1 MKSIRKFFAAVA
13 ITGAFLVALVAIST
27 GTASADTA
35 NWDAIAQCESGGNW
49 STNSGNGH
57 YGGLQ
62 FSQATW
68 SSNGGFGSP
77 AGASREE
84 QIRVAENVA
93 KTQGMGA
100 WPKCGANAGT
110 VPFASIG
117 NPISIPNWEPGM
129 ILRNTINSIVA
140 LIPHA

>member
-1 MKSIRKFFAAVA
+1 MKTIRKFFAAA
-13 ITGAFLVALVAIST
+13 ALAGAFLVAIFALST

-35 NWDAIAQCESGGNW
+35 NWDAVAQCESGGNW
-49 STNSGNGH
+49 STDTGNGH

-68 SSNGGFGSP
+68 SANGGFGSP
-77 AGASREE
+77 ATASREE

-93 KTQGMGA
+93 QTQGMGA
-100 WPKCGANAGT
+100 WPKCGAVNGS
-110 VPFASIG
+110 VPFAGIG
-117 NPISIPNWEPGM
+117 NPISLPQWQPGQ
-129 ILRNTINSIVA
+129 ILRKTINDIMA